1 MPETIKV
8 DNEASDLNKRLAR
21 LLFRAALFLMISYTV
36 LITMRLSMAP
46 MHSQG
51 LLAIVG
57 AYSVFLASMALSWYR
72 IKVRLVA
79 HAMIALIALLVL
91 YRSYVAG
98 GTDSPVLIMTIM
110 LPVAAIFLLGRIAG
124 LVYSAVLILGIVIFI
139 LLRLNNHDFP
149 DSQLEPGV
157 LEVMQCVVI
166 IFVMSVCT
174 WIAWLYAK
182 DTETLTNS
190 LLDQTR
196 RDHLTNIPN
205 RRAFDFALER
215 ETRLAKRHSTSLCL
229 FMVDLDHF
237 KSYNDVYGHH
247 AGDRCLIKVANIIQS
262 CLRRPGDM
270 VARYGG
276 EEFAVILPDTPLEQ
290 ARLLAETMR
299 HAVLGLN
306 IEHKE
311 SSFGIVSI
319 TLGGSNLNLEDN
331 MQPHELLRRSDEAL
345 YEGKESGRNRVVAF
359 ENG

>member
-1 MPETIKV
+1 MPETIKRDDPV
-8 DNEASDLNKRLAR
+8 NDQDKTLAR
-21 LLFRAALFLMISYTV
+21 HLFGAALFLMISYTV
-36 LITMRLSMAP
+36 LITMRLSLAP

-51 LLAIVG
+51 LLPIVG
-57 AYSVFLASMALSWYR
+57 AYTVFLTSMAMSWYR

-79 HAMIALIALLVL
+79 HSMIGLIAALVL

-110 LPVAAIFLLGRIAG
+110 LPVAAIFLLGRIVG
-124 LVYSAVLILGIVIFI
+124 LIYSAVLLLSIASFIV
-139 LLRLNNHDFP
+139 LRINHYDFP
-149 DSQLEPGV
+149 GSQLEPRL
-157 LEVMQCVVI
+157 LEVMQGVVI

-174 WIAWLYAK
+174 WVAWLYARH
-182 DTETLTNS
+182 TEKLTYT

-196 RDHLTNIPN
+196 RDHLTGIPN
-205 RRAFDFALER
+205 RRAFDFALNR
-215 ETRLAKRHSTSLCL
+215 ETRLAKRQGTPLCL

-237 KSYNDVYGHH
+237 KSFNDVYGHH
-247 AGDRCLIKVANIIQS
+247 AGDQCLIKVANIIQS

-276 EEFAVILPDTPLEQ
+276 EEFAVILPDTSLEQ

-311 SSFGIVSI
+311 SSYNVVSI
-319 TLGGSNLNLEDN
+319 TLGGSNLKHRDN
-331 MQPHELLRRSDEAL
+331 MQPDELLRRSDEAL
-345 YEGKESGRNRVVAF
+345 YEGKEAGRNTVIVLDN
-359 ENG
+359 E